1 MNSPGQWADDD
12 QRVGGQPPLF
22 KKPLKIRP
30 FDPRPQTPPDFP
42 RKKRPGGEGRN
53 RLSINTLHAYKVPF
67 FRTFQHFPC
76 TLRKSPFTPRY

>member
-1 MNSPGQWADDD
+1 MTREWADS
-12 QRVGGQPPLF
+12 PHLF

-30 FDPRPQTPPDFP
+30 FEPSPPRFP
-42 RKKRPGGEGRN
+42 EEKSNGGEGRN
-53 RLSINTLHAYKVPF
+53 RLSINTLHAYKVHF